1 MSSKIGDRLKNDLK
15 SYLSSQRTLIMEVI
29 RTNADVIK
37 GYKEEKQQQEREIR
51 LKDFQIYSYLKVLE
65 GTEVYDQLLQDIN
78 CFLHHLN
85 RVDMEVSREKNLE
98 TAKQI
103 RERQE
108 ELDRRLHEA
117 EHKRDQIKSGI
128 NKAHRKIKKN
138 RGKLAEFMAIFKQID
153 NLTYVVEDKDLPER
167 FEDYLQKEKVK
178 DKLNDYAHKYKV
190 LLPVFLT
197 FID

>member
-138 RGKLAEFMAIFKQID
+138 HGKIAEFMAIFKQID

-178 DKLNDYAHKYKV
+178 EKFNDCAHKYKV

>member
-138 RGKLAEFMAIFKQID
+138 HGKIAEFMAIFKQID

-167 FEDYLQKEKVK
+167 FEDYLIKEKEKLK
-178 DKLNDYAHKYKV
+178 DCAHKYKV